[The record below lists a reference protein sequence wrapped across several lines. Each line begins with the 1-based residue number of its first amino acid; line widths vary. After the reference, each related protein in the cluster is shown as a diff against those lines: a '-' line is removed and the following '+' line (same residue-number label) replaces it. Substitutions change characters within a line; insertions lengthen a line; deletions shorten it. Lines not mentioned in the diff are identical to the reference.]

1 MDCREAHLKVAASS
15 VTRGGMA
22 EGSDMSDTAQSG
34 HSPRAADV
42 SDGVL
47 APTAGAE
54 KGRGCPQSQSQFW
67 RERVADEA
75 RWSVGSASQGEHTL
89 DTGSTICLACRTGNW
104 GVQALHPGR
113 EKPTCSLVACRQ
125 HHPACGGLTTAILD
139 LNGKCSLH
147 TAPWLS
153 SADGH
158 GWWGT
163 GLF

>member
-1 MDCREAHLKVAASS
+1 
-15 VTRGGMA
+15 MA

-42 SDGVL
+42 GDGVL

-75 RWSVGSASQGEHTL
+75 RWSVGSASQGEPHPGHWQHHL
-89 DTGSTICLACRTGNW
+89 PSCRTGNW

-113 EKPTCSLVACRQ
+113 RSL
-125 HHPACGGLTTAILD
+125 PALWLPVGSTTRPVEA
-139 LNGKCSLH
+139 
-147 TAPWLS
+147 
-153 SADGH
+153 
-158 GWWGT
+158 
-163 GLF
+163 

>member
-1 MDCREAHLKVAASS
+1 
-15 VTRGGMA
+15 MA

-42 SDGVL
+42 GDGVL

-75 RWSVGSASQGEHTL
+75 RWSVGSASQGEP
-89 DTGSTICLACRTGNW
+89 
-104 GVQALHPGR
+104 HPGHWQHHLPCMQNWELGGASTPPR
-113 EKPTCSLVACRQ
+113 QEKPTCSLVACRQ

-147 TAPWLS
+147 TAPWLP